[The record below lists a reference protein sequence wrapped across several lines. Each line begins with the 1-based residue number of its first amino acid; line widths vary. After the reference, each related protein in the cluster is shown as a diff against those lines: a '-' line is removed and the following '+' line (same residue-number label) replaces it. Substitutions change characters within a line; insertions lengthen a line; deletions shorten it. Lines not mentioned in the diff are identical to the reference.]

1 MTPTGPSPRA
11 IIRIN
16 LTFFF
21 GAVLCA
27 VAWLCWP
34 DTKEAWRMGLISIVY
49 GLGGV
54 SMIVKGIIEIIQHL
68 FRDRAVNKF
77 QRQGRAP
84 QADRLA
90 DNDALRKSG
99 MIK

>member
-1 MTPTGPSPRA
+1 MTPTGPSLPA

-16 LTFFF
+16 ITFFF

-49 GLGGV
+49 GAGGV
-54 SMIVKGIIEIIQHL
+54 FMILKGFMQVIHHL
-68 FRDRAVNKF
+68 FRDRDVDNFRK
-77 QRQGRAP
+77 QGRAP

-90 DNDALRKSG
+90 DNDALLKSG